1 MSTRYAY
8 DGESVDELES
18 AIRETRARLE
28 DVVMRC
34 DETDVWHEL
43 AVIVD
48 RRDEAGEFV
57 GGEFILETW
66 KSLVISRRLA
76 DG

>member
-8 DGESVDELES
+8 DGESVDDLES

-34 DETDVWHEL
+34 DESDVWQEL
-43 AVIVD
+43 AAIVD
-48 RRDEAGEFV
+48 HREGDGEFA

-66 KSLVISRRLA
+66 KCLVISRGLA

>member
-1 MSTRYAY
+1 MER
-8 DGESVDELES
+8 

-28 DVVMRC
+28 DVLMRC
-34 DETDVWHEL
+34 DETDLWQEL
-43 AVIVD
+43 ALIVD
-48 RRDEAGEFV
+48 RREEDGEFV

-66 KSLVISRRLA
+66 KSLVVSRGLA

>member
-1 MSTRYAY
+1 MDDLDR
-8 DGESVDELES
+8 

-28 DVVMRC
+28 DVLMRC
-34 DETDVWHEL
+34 DETDLWQEL
-43 AVIVD
+43 AAIVD
-48 RRDEAGEFV
+48 RREEDGEFG

-66 KSLVISRRLA
+66 KALVISRGLA

>member
-1 MSTRYAY
+1 M
-8 DGESVDELES
+8 DDLER

-28 DVVMRC
+28 DVLMRC
-34 DETDVWHEL
+34 DETDLWREL

-48 RRDEAGEFV
+48 RREEDGEFV

-66 KSLVISRRLA
+66 KSLVVSRGLA

>member
-1 MSTRYAY
+1 M
-8 DGESVDELES
+8 DDLEV

-28 DVVMRC
+28 DVLMRC
-34 DETDVWHEL
+34 DETDLWQEL

-48 RRDEAGEFV
+48 RREEDGEFV
-57 GGEFILETW
+57 GGAFILETW
-66 KSLVISRRLA
+66 KSLVVLRGLA

>member
-1 MSTRYAY
+1 
-8 DGESVDELES
+8 VDDLDR

-28 DVVMRC
+28 DVLMRC
-34 DETDVWHEL
+34 DETDLWQEL
-43 AVIVD
+43 AAIVD
-48 RRDEAGEFV
+48 RREEDGECV

-66 KSLVISRRLA
+66 KSLVISRGLA

>member
-1 MSTRYAY
+1 
-8 DGESVDELES
+8 VDDLER

-28 DVVMRC
+28 DVLMRC
-34 DETDVWHEL
+34 DETDLWQEL
-43 AVIVD
+43 TVIVD
-48 RRDEAGEFV
+48 RREEDRECV

-66 KSLVISRRLA
+66 KSLVISRGLA